1 MTDTQRFIKII
12 DWLKDNRKIYNNA
25 DLAAILGV
33 SQTYISLLFN
43 GKKPIT
49 DNLVKNLFNKFN
61 EINPDWVLSGEGEMI
76 SFTSTPT
83 GMMSEAQLR
92 ERIIALEKVIE
103 EKDKRIAELQDGQ
116 EARINDLQEKVNTLA
131 MALAEAMRKDR

>member
-1 MTDTQRFIKII
+1 MADYQTIKERLISFISAVGLGKTQFEKECGLSHGWVNSIKKTVMP
-12 DWLKDNRKIYNNA
+12 DKLE
-25 DLAAILGV
+25 
-33 SQTYISLLFN
+33 SISLRFPELN
-43 GKKPIT
+43 T
-49 DNLVKNLFNKFN
+49 SWLMT
-61 EINPDWVLSGEGEMI
+61 GEGEMLRI
-76 SFTSTPT
+76 DATSTPT
-83 GMMSEAQLR
+83 DGMTEAQLR